1 MNETIGGS
9 LMDMDFPERF
19 DPMRPLLSRVKKPF
33 RYIGC
38 DWKGSTKSLEDKK
51 TTLCLAFPDA
61 YEVGMSYLGFQ
72 ILHSLACSAPETGVD
87 RCYCPWPDMEAEL
100 KNNSMS
106 LCALDSGKP
115 LKDFH
120 VVGFTL
126 QYELTVTNILTML
139 DLGGIPLRS
148 EKRQP
153 DMPIIIAGGPG
164 ALTPEPLVPF
174 IDVFCLGDGEI
185 LLPEL
190 LEVCRFCGNERK
202 TVLQELSRREGFYVP
217 LSAAGGEGKI
227 RPRGSFRKQVVKNL
241 DEAFVPE
248 TMVVPAS
255 GIVHDRAAV
264 ELFRGCTRGCRFCQA
279 GMMYRPLRE
288 RSPEK
293 VVEVARKLV
302 DNTGWEELGLVSLAS
317 CDYSGLE
324 KVIAELEPFLEERR
338 VNLSL
343 PSLRMDG
350 FSVELAKRLRS
361 MGRGGLTF
369 APEAGTQRLRNV
381 INKGVSDEDI
391 EGTFDEVFRQ
401 GWDRIKLYF
410 MMGLPTEREEDLKG
424 IIETGRLAKRIAK
437 KYGKRAKVSLS
448 VAGFVPKAH
457 TPFQWE
463 PQDVRRKLYEKGAS
477 LKREAKGNGIR
488 LNYHDP
494 DQSFLEAAIAL
505 GGREVSEVIEKAWT
519 KGARFDGWTE
529 CFDIGI
535 WESAFE
541 ECGLDPESWVNRS
554 RFPDTGLPWDHI
566 DVGISREF
574 LLRERELALKET
586 VTDDCRW
593 GECHACGWHDR
604 GCPLL
609 GRLPR

>member
-1 MNETIGGS
+1 ME
-9 LMDMDFPERF
+9 FAERF

-38 DWKGSTKSLEDKK
+38 DWKGSAEGLEDKK
-51 TTLCLAFPDA
+51 TTLCLAFPDT

-72 ILHSLACSAPETGVD
+72 ILHSLAHRIPETGVD

-100 KNNSMS
+100 KNASMP

-115 LKDFH
+115 LSRFNLI
-120 VVGFTL
+120 GFTL
-126 QYELTVTNILTML
+126 QYELTVTNLLTML
-139 DLGGIPLRS
+139 DLGGIPIRS
-148 EKRQP
+148 ENRRP
-153 DMPIIIAGGPG
+153 GSPIIAAGGPG
-164 ALTPEPLVPF
+164 ALTPEPLAPF

-190 LEVCRFCGNERK
+190 LEVCRSCGNDRIA
-202 TVLQELSRREGFYVP
+202 VLDELSRREGFYIPVSGAGKKEGTVP
-217 LSAAGGEGKI
+217 VG
-227 RPRGSFRKQVVKNL
+227 PFRKQVVKDL
-241 DEAFVPE
+241 DEAFVPD

-288 RSPEK
+288 RSPGK
-293 VVEVARKLV
+293 VADAARRLV
-302 DNTGWEELGLVSLAS
+302 DNTGWEELGLISLAS

-324 KVIAELEPFLEERR
+324 EVIAELGPFLEERR

-350 FSVELAKRLRS
+350 FSVGLAKRLRT

-381 INKGVSDEDI
+381 INKGVADEDI
-391 EGTFDEVFRQ
+391 ERTFDEVFRQ
-401 GWDRIKLYF
+401 GWERIKLYF

-424 IIETGRLAKRIAK
+424 IIGTGRLAKQIAK
-437 KYGKRAKVSLS
+437 RYGKRAKVSLS
-448 VAGFVPKAH
+448 VAGFVPKPH

-463 PQDVRRKLYEKGAS
+463 PQDTRRELYQKGTS
-477 LKREAKGNGIR
+477 LKREAKGNGFR

-505 GGREVSEVIEKAWT
+505 GGREVSKAIEMAWR

-529 CFDIGI
+529 CFDIGV

-541 ECGLDPESWVNRS
+541 ECGLDPKNWVSRP
-554 RFPDTGLPWDHI
+554 RFPEAVLPWDHI
-566 DVGISREF
+566 DVGVSKEF
-574 LLRERELALKET
+574 LLRERELARVEALT
-586 VTDDCRW
+586 GDCRW
-593 GECHACGWHDR
+593 GECHACGWQDR
-604 GCPLL
+604 GCALS
-609 GRLPR
+609 GRPEG